1 MKHKDT
7 ARNDGQSSTPRAAD
21 RTTWIVV
28 GLAIG
33 YLPVATL
40 LLTVPFVPLVTIVG
54 LNLVVGLV
62 MHVLYRRVTAADD
75 RSQWFVTGFYLVP
88 PVAGIEYGWR
98 QLGYWHPTPL
108 ADVSDDD
115 IATGSRNGVIT
126 IAAAYMVVLA
136 AGLVLGDPGDHLV
149 TVGGLNVIF
158 GTWIVYFLR
167 HHAQAIGRPLHP
179 IWYPLVYLCPPVGGS
194 IYLLVRRVAT
204 DDTSV

>member
-1 MKHKDT
+1 M
-7 ARNDGQSSTPRAAD
+7 
-21 RTTWIVV
+21 V

-33 YLPVATL
+33 YPLVATL
-40 LLTVPFVPLVTIVG
+40 LLTVAFVPLVTIIG
-54 LNLVVGLV
+54 LSLVVGLA
-62 MHVLYRRVTAADD
+62 MHVLYRRATSVDD

-126 IAAAYMVVLA
+126 IAAAYMMVLS
-136 AGLVLGDPGDHLV
+136 AGLVLGDSGDHLF
-149 TVGGLNVIF
+149 TVISLNVIF

-167 HHAQAIGRPLHP
+167 HHG
-179 IWYPLVYLCPPVGGS
+179 
-194 IYLLVRRVAT
+194 
-204 DDTSV
+204 